1 MFYNARRVRKRQNH
15 AMVKAEIEKQNAGQ
29 SFLQNP
35 YVKNGIIVVCMIA
48 DMATLY
54 SIFELQMTEQQILT
68 VIITIVIAGALN
80 IAPVLLALCLNDQED
95 RSGLKKMQM
104 AAFSGVFLILFIST
118 AILRWT
124 SRQELFASET
134 GIVISGVQ
142 DTGGAGSAMTDGV
155 LQGQPFQD
163 MEPENIELREVRPKN
178 TDPQDGQV
186 QNAEPQDGRVQNIE
200 SQDGQVQNTGP
211 QDSQAPGAAFQD
223 QPPQAVWLQNIQPRR
238 TAVQET
244 DIQGV
249 TMAQNACA
257 LILLLEPLATSAVC
271 LGLSFEKDPQKN
283 KRQLLRLQNVRLR
296 QQRDEYQVQ
305 IAELEQELS
314 ECDLEEYDR
323 EQYET
328 MRQQIELY
336 RQYFKIHA
344 RRRLAEKDG
353 TANAATLLLEESK
366 LVQAIGGMKL

>member
-1 MFYNARRVRKRQNH
+1 MFQNIHNVRKKQNH
-15 AMVKAEIEKQNAGQ
+15 AMIRAEMEKQHAGQ
-29 SFLQNP
+29 SFLLNP
-35 YVKNGIIVVCMIA
+35 YVKNSIIIICMIA

-68 VIITIVIAGALN
+68 IIITIVIAGALN
-80 IAPVLLALCLNDQED
+80 IAPVLLALCLNDKED
-95 RSGLKKMQM
+95 QSGLKKMQM
-104 AAFSGVFLILFIST
+104 AAFMGVFLILFVST

-124 SRQELFASET
+124 SREELFASEA
-134 GIVISGVQ
+134 GIVISGMQNSGGGSSGAPGIGLQ
-142 DTGGAGSAMTDGV
+142 DI
-155 LQGQPFQD
+155 
-163 MEPENIELREVRPKN
+163 EPQNIELS
-178 TDPQDGQV
+178 
-186 QNAEPQDGRVQNIE
+186 NI
-200 SQDGQVQNTGP
+200 NLKP
-211 QDSQAPGAAFQD
+211 QDSS
-223 QPPQAVWLQNIQPRR
+223 IR
-238 TAVQET
+238 
-244 DIQGV
+244 GV

-271 LGLSFEKDPQKN
+271 FGLSYEKDPDR
-283 KRQLLRLQNVRLR
+283 KRRHLLRLQNVRLR

-305 IAELEQELS
+305 IAELEQELA
-314 ECDLEEYDR
+314 ECNLEEYDR
-323 EQYET
+323 EQYDT

>member
-15 AMVKAEIEKQNAGQ
+15 AMIKAEIEKQNAGQ

-134 GIVISGVQ
+134 GIVISGVR
-142 DTGGAGSAMTDGV
+142 DTEGNGSA
-155 LQGQPFQD
+155 P
-163 MEPENIELREVRPKN
+163 
-178 TDPQDGQV
+178 
-186 QNAEPQDGRVQNIE
+186 
-200 SQDGQVQNTGP
+200 
-211 QDSQAPGAAFQD
+211 
-223 QPPQAVWLQNIQPRR
+223 W
-238 TAVQET
+238 
-244 DIQGV
+244 
-249 TMAQNACA
+249 
-257 LILLLEPLATSAVC
+257 
-271 LGLSFEKDPQKN
+271 
-283 KRQLLRLQNVRLR
+283 
-296 QQRDEYQVQ
+296 
-305 IAELEQELS
+305 
-314 ECDLEEYDR
+314 
-323 EQYET
+323 
-328 MRQQIELY
+328 
-336 RQYFKIHA
+336 
-344 RRRLAEKDG
+344 
-353 TANAATLLLEESK
+353 
-366 LVQAIGGMKL
+366 

>member
-1 MFYNARRVRKRQNH
+1 MFQNVRNVRKKQNY
-15 AMVKAEIEKQNAGQ
+15 AMVRAELEKQNAGQ
-29 SFLQNP
+29 SFLLNP
-35 YVKNGIIVVCMIA
+35 YVKNGIIVICMAA

-80 IAPVLLALCLNDQED
+80 IAPVLLALCLNDKED

-104 AAFSGVFLILFIST
+104 AAFTGVFLILFVST

-124 SRQELFASET
+124 SREELFASET
-134 GIVISGVQ
+134 GLVVSGMQEAGSGYGGMQDTEIQSNEPQ
-142 DTGGAGSAMTDGV
+142 DTG
-155 LQGQPFQD
+155 P
-163 MEPENIELREVRPKN
+163 
-178 TDPQDGQV
+178 
-186 QNAEPQDGRVQNIE
+186 QNIKLRNVN
-200 SQDGQVQNTGP
+200 QQA
-211 QDSQAPGAAFQD
+211 QDSG
-223 QPPQAVWLQNIQPRR
+223 
-238 TAVQET
+238 
-244 DIQGV
+244 IQGV

-271 LGLSFEKDPQKN
+271 FGLSYEKDPDRKR
-283 KRQLLRLQNVRLR
+283 RQLLRLQNVRLR

-305 IAELEQELS
+305 IAELEQELA
-314 ECDLEEYDR
+314 ECNLEEYDR
-323 EQYET
+323 EQYDT

>member
-1 MFYNARRVRKRQNH
+1 MFYNARLVRKRQNH

-124 SRQELFASET
+124 SRQDLFASET
-134 GIVISGVQ
+134 GIVISGVR
-142 DTGGAGSAMTDGV
+142 DTEGNGSAMTDGG

-178 TDPQDGQV
+178 AD
-186 QNAEPQDGRVQNIE
+186 
-200 SQDGQVQNTGP
+200 
-211 QDSQAPGAAFQD
+211 
-223 QPPQAVWLQNIQPRR
+223 PQAVWLQNIRPRK

-271 LGLSFEKDPQKN
+271 FGLSYEKDPEKK

>member
-1 MFYNARRVRKRQNH
+1 MFYNARLVRKRQNH

-124 SRQELFASET
+124 SRQDLFASET

-142 DTGGAGSAMTDGV
+142 DTGGAGSAMTDGA

-163 MEPENIELREVRPKN
+163 LEPENIELREVRPKN
-178 TDPQDGQV
+178 TDP
-186 QNAEPQDGRVQNIE
+186 R
-200 SQDGQVQNTGP
+200 DGQVQNTGP
-211 QDSQAPGAAFQD
+211 QDSQAPAAASQD
-223 QPPQAVWLQNIQPRR
+223 QPPQAVWLQNIRSR
-238 TAVQET
+238 KTAVQDT
-244 DIQGV
+244 GIQGV

-271 LGLSFEKDPQKN
+271 FGLSYEKDPEKK

>member
-1 MFYNARRVRKRQNH
+1 MFQNVHNVRKKQNH
-15 AMVKAEIEKQNAGQ
+15 AMIRAEMEKQHAGQ
-29 SFLQNP
+29 SFLLNP
-35 YVKNGIIVVCMIA
+35 YVKNSIIIICMIA

-68 VIITIVIAGALN
+68 IIITIVIAGALN
-80 IAPVLLALCLNDQED
+80 IAPVLLALCLNDKED

-104 AAFSGVFLILFIST
+104 AAFMGVFLILFVST

-124 SRQELFASET
+124 SREELFASEA
-134 GIVISGVQ
+134 GIVISGIQ
-142 DTGGAGSAMTDGV
+142 NSGGGSSGAPGTG
-155 LQGQPFQD
+155 LQD
-163 MEPENIELREVRPKN
+163 MEPQNIELS
-178 TDPQDGQV
+178 
-186 QNAEPQDGRVQNIE
+186 NI
-200 SQDGQVQNTGP
+200 NLKP
-211 QDSQAPGAAFQD
+211 QDSS
-223 QPPQAVWLQNIQPRR
+223 IS
-238 TAVQET
+238 
-244 DIQGV
+244 GV

-271 LGLSFEKDPQKN
+271 FGLSYEKDPDRKR
-283 KRQLLRLQNVRLR
+283 RQLLRLQNVRLR

-305 IAELEQELS
+305 IAELEQELA
-314 ECDLEEYDR
+314 ECNLEEYDR
-323 EQYET
+323 EQYDT

>member
-124 SRQELFASET
+124 SRQDLFASET
-134 GIVISGVQ
+134 GIVISGVR
-142 DTGGAGSAMTDGV
+142 DTEGNGSAMTDGV

-163 MEPENIELREVRPKN
+163 LEPENIELREVRPKN

-186 QNAEPQDGRVQNIE
+186 QNAD
-200 SQDGQVQNTGP
+200 P

-223 QPPQAVWLQNIQPRR
+223 QPPQAVWLQNIRSQK
-238 TAVQET
+238 TAVQDT

-271 LGLSFEKDPQKN
+271 FGLSYEKDPEKK